1 LVEDLH
7 GRQANLLP
15 FSQNLSPFA
24 SKKYICTSNICTS
37 KMSVSLLAQNL
48 HGSEIIKIAG
58 EINELKRQ
66 GQNIANLTIGD
77 FDSNIYPIPDQ
88 LKQGIVDAYSD
99 NQTNYPPAD
108 GMLGLRQSVSAFVKN
123 SFNLDYAPNQIQV
136 SSGSRPL
143 IYSIYMAVVDPGD
156 KVVFPT
162 PSWNNNHY
170 CDLTRAEAVI
180 VETRAEHNF
189 MPTADDIRPHIKGA
203 ALLAL
208 CSPLNPTG
216 TMFSK
221 KDLEE
226 ICDLVIAENKTR
238 KAGEKPLYILYDQIY
253 SQLTFGHHEHFNPV
267 SLRPELKEVVIFVD
281 GASKCFASTG
291 VRVGWGFG
299 PAHVINHMKSIV
311 GHMGA
316 WAPKAEQVAMA
327 KFLKKDNDVNN
338 YLTKLKENIQNS
350 LTMLYEGF
358 QQLKAEGFNVDAIEP
373 MGAIY
378 LTVKVDYSGKTTP
391 DGKVLKAATD
401 INFYLIKEAKVAFVP
416 FSAFGTGEDVNWFRV
431 SVGAS
436 TLQDIKELTPRIK
449 EALLKLR

>member
-1 LVEDLH
+1 
-7 GRQANLLP
+7 
-15 FSQNLSPFA
+15 
-24 SKKYICTSNICTS
+24 
-37 KMSVSLLAQNL
+37 MSVSILAQNL

-77 FDSNIYPIPDQ
+77 FDSNIYPIPAG
-88 LKQGIVDAYSD
+88 LKQAIVDAYAE

-108 GMLGLRQSVSAFVKN
+108 GMLNLRESVSGFLK
-123 SFNLDYAPNQIQV
+123 SRFGLEYAANQILI
-136 SSGSRPL
+136 SGGSRPL
-143 IYSIYMAVVDPGD
+143 IYSIYLAVVDPGD
-156 KVVFPT
+156 KVVFPA

-170 CDLTRAEAVI
+170 CDLTGAEAVI
-180 VETRAEHNF
+180 VPVRPENNF
-189 MPTADDIRPHIKGA
+189 MPTADELAPHIKGA

-216 TMFSK
+216 TMFTK

-253 SQLTFGHHEHFNPV
+253 SQLTFGVHQHYNPV
-267 SLRPELKEVVIFVD
+267 TLRPELKDVTIFVD
-281 GASKCFASTG
+281 GASKCFAATG

-299 PAHVINHMKSIV
+299 PAEVINHMKAIV

-327 KFLKKDNDVNN
+327 KFLKQDDLVNG
-338 YLTKLKENIQNS
+338 YLGELKGNIQKS
-350 LTMLYEGF
+350 LTTLYEGF
-358 QQLKAEGFNVDAIEP
+358 KQLKSEGFSVDAIEP

-378 LTVKVDYSGKTTP
+378 LTIKIDYAGKTTP
-391 DGKVLKAATD
+391 DGTVLKTSAD

-416 FSAFGTGEDVNWFRV
+416 FSAFGTGDEINWFRV

-436 TLQDIKELTPRIK
+436 TLQDIVELIPRIK
-449 EALLKLR
+449 EALAKLV

>member
-1 LVEDLH
+1 
-7 GRQANLLP
+7 
-15 FSQNLSPFA
+15 
-24 SKKYICTSNICTS
+24 
-37 KMSVSLLAQNL
+37 MSVSELSKNL

-66 GQNIANLTIGD
+66 GQAIANLTIGD
-77 FDSNIYPIPDQ
+77 FDSNIYPIPDE
-88 LKQGIVDAYSD
+88 LKQGIVEAYGH

-108 GMLGLRQSVSAFVKN
+108 GMLDLRESVSEFLKDRYHL
-123 SFNLDYAPNQIQV
+123 SYSPGQILI
-136 SSGSRPL
+136 SGGSRPL
-143 IYSIYMAVVDPGD
+143 IYSTFLAVVNPGD
-156 KVVFPT
+156 KVVFPL

-170 CDLTRAEAVI
+170 CDLLKAEAVMI
-180 VETRAEHNF
+180 STRPENNF
-189 MPTADDIRPHIKGA
+189 MPTADEIRPHLKGA

-221 KDLEE
+221 RDLEE

-238 KAGEKPLYILYDQIY
+238 NAGEKPLYLLYDQIY
-253 SQLTFGHHEHFNPV
+253 SQLTFGSHEHYNPV
-267 SLRPELKEVVIFVD
+267 SLRPELKDVTIFID

-316 WAPKAEQVAMA
+316 WSPKAEQVAMA
-327 KFLKKDNDVNN
+327 KFLRQENAVNS
-338 YLTKLKENIQNS
+338 YLDKFKERIQNS
-350 LTMLYEGF
+350 LNTLYLGF
-358 QQLKAEGFNVDAIEP
+358 QQLKADGFNVDAIEP

-378 LTVKVDYSGKTTP
+378 LTIKIDYSGKTTP
-391 DGKVLKAATD
+391 DGTVLKTATD

-416 FSAFGTGEDVNWFRV
+416 FSAFGTDEDVNWFRA
-431 SVGAS
+431 SVGAI
-436 TLQDIKELTPRIK
+436 TLAEIEQLIPRVK
-449 EALLKLR
+449 EALGKLR

>member
-1 LVEDLH
+1 
-7 GRQANLLP
+7 
-15 FSQNLSPFA
+15 
-24 SKKYICTSNICTS
+24 
-37 KMSVSLLAQNL
+37 MSVSKLAQNL
-48 HGSEIIKIAG
+48 RGSEIIKIAG

-77 FDSNIYPIPDQ
+77 FDSNIYPIPAE
-88 LKQGIVDAYSD
+88 LKQGIIDAYND

-108 GMLGLRQSVSAFVKN
+108 GMLNLRESVSAFLKERYELEYTP
-123 SFNLDYAPNQIQV
+123 SQILI
-136 SSGSRPL
+136 SGGSRPL
-143 IYSIYMAVVDPGD
+143 IYSIYLAVVDTGD

-170 CDLTRAEAVI
+170 CDLTGAVSVMI
-180 VETRAEHNF
+180 PTRPEHNF
-189 MPTADDIRPHIKGA
+189 MPTADELAPHIKGA

-216 TMFSK
+216 TMFGK

-238 KAGEKPLYILYDQIY
+238 AAGAKPLYILYDQIY
-253 SQLTFGHHEHFNPV
+253 SQLTFGDHRHYDPV
-267 SLRPELKEVVIFVD
+267 TLRPELKDYTIFVD

-299 PAHVINHMKSIV
+299 PTHIINNMKAIV

-316 WAPKAEQVAMA
+316 WSPKAEQVAMA
-327 KFLKKDNDVNN
+327 KFLKNDTYVDT
-338 YLTKLKENIQNS
+338 YLSDIKTRIQTS
-350 LTMLYEGF
+350 LTTLYNGFRQLKSEGF
-358 QQLKAEGFNVDAIEP
+358 KVDAIEP

-378 LTVKVDYSGKTTP
+378 LTLKIDYTGATTP
-391 DGKVLKAATD
+391 DGTMLKSPAD
-401 INFYLIKEAKVAFVP
+401 INFYLIKEAKVALVP
-416 FSAFGTGEDVNWFRV
+416 FSAFGSDDDVNWFRA

-436 TLQDIKELTPRIK
+436 TLQDIEAMIPRIK
-449 EALLKLR
+449 EALSKLK

>member
-1 LVEDLH
+1 
-7 GRQANLLP
+7 
-15 FSQNLSPFA
+15 
-24 SKKYICTSNICTS
+24 
-37 KMSVSLLAQNL
+37 MSVSVLAQNL

-77 FDSNIYPIPDQ
+77 FDSNIYPIPDE
-88 LKQGIVDAYSD
+88 LKQGIIDAYGD

-108 GMLGLRQSVSAFVKN
+108 GMLNLRESVSAFLK
-123 SFNLDYAPNQIQV
+123 SRYDLTYTPNEILI
-136 SSGSRPL
+136 SGGSRPL
-143 IYSIYMAVVDPGD
+143 IYSIFLAVVDPGD
-156 KVVFPT
+156 KVVFPA

-170 CDLTRAEAVI
+170 SDLTGAEAI
-180 VETRAEHNF
+180 IIPTRPEHNF
-189 MPTADDIRPHIKGA
+189 MPTADEIAPHIKGA

-216 TMFSK
+216 TMFTK

-238 KAGEKPLYILYDQIY
+238 QPGEKPLYILYDQIY
-253 SQLTFGHHEHFNPV
+253 SQLTFGHHQHFDPV
-267 SLRPELKEVVIFVD
+267 SLRPELKDVVIFVD

-299 PAHVINHMKSIV
+299 PAHVINHMKTIV

-327 KFLKKDNDVNN
+327 KFLKQDEFVNA
-338 YLTKLKENIQNS
+338 YLAKLKSNIQNS
-350 LTMLYEGF
+350 LNTLYQGF
-358 QQLKAEGFNVDAIEP
+358 QQLKTEGFNVDAIEP

-378 LTVKVDYSGKTTP
+378 LTIKVDYTGKTTP
-391 DGKVLKAATD
+391 DGIVLKNSAD

-416 FSAFGTGEDVNWFRV
+416 FSAFGTGDDINWFRA

-436 TLQDIKELTPRIK
+436 TLEDIQLMIPRIK
-449 EALLKLR
+449 EALGKLK